1 MLLGFFAVF
10 HYVLFLSEQ
19 KKLEEKKRLEIEEL
33 LKKRQE
39 YREKTKNA
47 LLFGDMPNEKPTKK
61 GAGRKRTEYISDS
74 GGSDGGGVGSGVDKP
89 SERTKKR
96 RRR

>member
-1 MLLGFFAVF
+1 M
-10 HYVLFLSEQ
+10 FLSEQ

-47 LLFGDMPNEKPTKK
+47 LLFGDMPVEKPAKK
-61 GAGRKRTEYISDS
+61 GAGRKRAEYISDS
-74 GGSDGGGVGSGVDKP
+74 GDSDDGGGGGGSGADNHPEKK
-89 SERTKKR
+89 RKR

>member
-1 MLLGFFAVF
+1 M
-10 HYVLFLSEQ
+10 
-19 KKLEEKKRLEIEEL
+19 EEKKRLEIEEL

-47 LLFGDMPNEKPTKK
+47 ILFGDMPSEKPAKK
-61 GAGRKRTEYISDS
+61 GAGRKRAEYVSDS
-74 GGSDGGGVGSGVDKP
+74 GGSDGGAGSGTDKP
-89 SERTKKR
+89 REKTKKR

>member
-1 MLLGFFAVF
+1 MFS
-10 HYVLFLSEQ
+10 YVLFLSEQ

-47 LLFGDMPNEKPTKK
+47 LLFGDMPNEKPIKK
-61 GAGRKRTEYISDS
+61 GAGRKRAEYISDS
-74 GGSDGGGVGSGVDKP
+74 GGSDGGGGESGMDKP
-89 SERTKKR
+89 RERTKKR
-96 RRR
+96 QHR

>member
-1 MLLGFFAVF
+1 MLLGFFSVF
-10 HYVLFLSEQ
+10 PYVLFLSEQ

-47 LLFGDMPNEKPTKK
+47 LLFGDMPNEKPSKK

-74 GGSDGGGVGSGVDKP
+74 GGSDGGVESGVDKP
-89 SERTKKR
+89 RERTKKR

>member
-1 MLLGFFAVF
+1 M
-10 HYVLFLSEQ
+10 FLSEQ

-47 LLFGDMPNEKPTKK
+47 LLFGDMPVEKLAKK
-61 GAGRKRTEYISDS
+61 GAGRKRAEYISDS
-74 GGSDGGGVGSGVDKP
+74 GDSDGGGGGGSGADHPPEKK
-89 SERTKKR
+89 RKR

>member
-1 MLLGFFAVF
+1 LLLLHTF
-10 HYVLFLSEQ
+10 LFVSEQ

-47 LLFGDMPNEKPTKK
+47 LLFGDMPNEKPSKK
-61 GAGRKRTEYISDS
+61 GTGRKRAEYISDS
-74 GGSDGGGVGSGVDKP
+74 GGSDGGGGGSGTDKP
-89 SERTKKR
+89 REKTKKR

>member
-1 MLLGFFAVF
+1 LFLFLLTS
-10 HYVLFLSEQ
+10 LFLSEQ

-47 LLFGDMPNEKPTKK
+47 LLFGDMPSEKPTKK
-61 GAGRKRTEYISDS
+61 GAGRKRAEYISDS
-74 GGSDGGGVGSGVDKP
+74 GGSDGGGGESGADKP
-89 SERTKKR
+89 REKTRKR

>member
-1 MLLGFFAVF
+1 VFSYAFF
-10 HYVLFLSEQ
+10 LFEQ

-47 LLFGDMPNEKPTKK
+47 LLFGDMPNEKPAKK
-61 GAGRKRTEYISDS
+61 GSGRKRAEYISDS
-74 GGSDGGGVGSGVDKP
+74 GGSDGGGDGSGMDKP
-89 SERTKKR
+89 REGTKKR